1 MHLMGRQEAVEAAT
15 SAVRGTCSAMRCV
28 CTRSVKQA
36 AMSAGVGGEEEEEEE
51 VEEGVRSSS
60 QSPPLLE
67 GRVWSSEAALWSA
80 MAQRQWPT
88 KWS

>member
-1 MHLMGRQEAVEAAT
+1 
-15 SAVRGTCSAMRCV
+15 MRCV

-36 AMSAGVGGEEEEEEE
+36 AMSAGVGGEEEEEEV
-51 VEEGVRSSS
+51 VEEGGGGAAPRV
-60 QSPPLLE
+60 LLCSRAE
-67 GRVWSSEAALWSA
+67 SGRRRRGLLPA